1 MSLQN
6 IMTTDPVVIRMD
18 DDLATIRDI
27 FDLVSFHH
35 LLVVE
40 DNKLVGIVSD
50 RDYLKSVNST
60 LGTPIETTRDLAAL
74 NLKAHQIMTR
84 KVCAVREN
92 ASLFDVVSTFQEKQ
106 VSCLPVLDENN
117 SPKGVISWKDI
128 VSALASNMAK
138 KRAMN

>member
-40 DNKLVGIVSD
+40 DNKLVG
-50 RDYLKSVNST
+50 
-60 LGTPIETTRDLAAL
+60 
-74 NLKAHQIMTR
+74 
-84 KVCAVREN
+84 
-92 ASLFDVVSTFQEKQ
+92 
-106 VSCLPVLDENN
+106 
-117 SPKGVISWKDI
+117 
-128 VSALASNMAK
+128 
-138 KRAMN
+138 